1 MANIEGLINQMND
14 SSNNEQPNIPD
25 QPISDQN
32 IPDPNT
38 SNPNTSD
45 QNTADLNTS
54 DPNTADLNTADLNT
68 SDPNTADL
76 NTSNPNTSDPN
87 ISNSNV
93 DYIDGSERNI
103 DLSAITQP
111 AITQP
116 GITQPAITQPGIT
129 QPGITQSESQP
140 IQPTR
145 MATAHD
151 KILLSSSK
159 FFELSSCNEI
169 CIENTCDTIKKKK
182 SINEIYNYCS
192 KCPTIALCNIT
203 KMQNLENKCTDI
215 CKSSCQEL
223 DLDEMIKNC
232 NNCHISHPEYKC
244 NINDQFYNKEL
255 NTSVNKYNHR
265 FDTYKNELLTKL

>member
-25 QPISDQN
+25 QPIPNLNISDQN
-32 IPDPNT
+32 IPDP
-38 SNPNTSD
+38 
-45 QNTADLNTS
+45 
-54 DPNTADLNTADLNT
+54 
-68 SDPNTADL
+68 

-103 DLSAITQP
+103 DLSA
-111 AITQP
+111 
-116 GITQPAITQPGIT
+116 ITQPAITQPGIT